1 MQSTHKI
8 GYINLPRWRDYLQ
21 SKLIKLDL
29 RDMLTFPVLGGENLD
44 SSWRS
49 LERDDFFNHSD
60 WVIHF
65 ADGKKQLPIDRNLIT
80 TDPELAVTRLYNASG
95 KKTRFS
101 GAIGGT
107 FPFNQILCSSHQI
120 WRPVKLLVQNDGV
133 VSYILS
139 RIEKGHKTLE
149 EAIYES
155 QWEKVSDGKPFKNLH
170 GIVARDRFILQIA
183 QIFGQ
188 LLPFESLYVSGIN
201 DLDVADVRIASQLGY
216 SMRLLG
222 IYESRPDGVS
232 GAVEPCLIPEAYLL
246 AQARGGSE
254 IAYAEMDNGLSQV
267 YGCPGSSSDSSIN
280 GLLHDLYDCGGALSE
295 ATEFCEELRVVDEA
309 ELRELEDR
317 FYLRFELQDITGC
330 LAAVLRC
337 FASHEMGV
345 EEVHRL
351 ESPKSEADFY
361 TVVLVSAKTCRATV
375 ASLVSEI
382 AQQVEGARV
391 KSYYRFIGRV

>member
-1 MQSTHKI
+1 MQSTHNI

-21 SKLIKLDL
+21 SKLIQLDL

-49 LERDDFFNHSD
+49 LERDDFFSHSD

-65 ADGKKQLPIDRNLIT
+65 ADGKKQSPMERNLIT
-80 TDPELAVTRLYNASG
+80 TDPDLAVARLYSASG
-95 KKTRFS
+95 RKTRFS

-107 FPFNQILCSSHQI
+107 FPFNQILCVNHQVA
-120 WRPVKLLVQNDGV
+120 RPVKLLVQNDGV

-149 EAIYES
+149 EAIYET
-155 QWEKVSDGKPFKNLH
+155 QWEKVSEDKPFKNLH
-170 GIVARDRFILQIA
+170 GIVSRDRFILQVA
-183 QIFGQ
+183 QVFGQ
-188 LLPFESLYVSGIN
+188 LLPWESLYVSGIN
-201 DLDVADVRIASQLGY
+201 DLDIADVGIASQLGY

-222 IYESRPDGVS
+222 IYEARPDGVS

-254 IAYAEMDNGLSQV
+254 IVYAEMDDGLSQV
-267 YGCPGSSSDSSIN
+267 YGCPGSSKDSCIN
-280 GLLHDLYDCGGALSE
+280 GVLHDLYGCGGVLTGAE
-295 ATEFCEELRVVDEA
+295 KACKPLRFVDEA

-337 FASHEMGV
+337 FESHEIGI

-351 ESPKSEADFY
+351 GTPQGDEGFY
-361 TVVLVSAKTCRATV
+361 TMVLVSAKTRRATV
-375 ASLVSEI
+375 AALVSEV
-382 AQQVEGARV
+382 AQQVEGAKV